1 MAKLFSSAQTALA
14 AGLVLCA
21 IILAVWLLGSTVDPL
36 GLTSFLVRWV
46 HVFAGIIWV
55 GMIWFVNF
63 IQLAA
68 VAEADDA
75 GRAALMKLIVPR
87 VALTFK
93 RAAHVTVLS
102 GLALLVA
109 TGYLFDRWVFLS
121 AVYIPPLKGAL
132 LWLGVGAAFA
142 MWVIAQMIIAPNLR
156 ILTGEVAADDA
167 AKASAR
173 SRVRTFARLNLVLAI
188 PVTFVMV
195 AAAHLY

>member
-1 MAKLFSSAQTALA
+1 MGKLLSSAQTALFLGFAISA
-14 AGLVLCA
+14 AITGLWMLESNIDA
-21 IILAVWLLGSTVDPL
+21 I
-36 GLTSFLVRWV
+36 GLTSFLLRWL
-46 HVFAGIIWV
+46 HVLSAIVWI

-87 VALTFK
+87 VAATF
-93 RAAHVTVLS
+93 RHASHATLASGFVL
-102 GLALLVA
+102 LMT

-121 AVYIPPLKGAL
+121 AVYVPPLKSAL
-132 LWLGVGAAFA
+132 LWSGVAAA
-142 MWVIAQMIIAPNLR
+142 VIMWLLVHMVIWPSLR
-156 ILTGEVAADDA
+156 ILLGEVSADDA
-167 AKASAR
+167 AKALAR
-173 SRVRTFARLNLVLAI
+173 TRVRTYARINLVLAI

>member
-1 MAKLFSSAQTALA
+1 MTKLLASAQTAFA

-21 IILAVWLLGSTVDPL
+21 IILAVWLLGSVVDPL

-46 HVFAGIIWV
+46 HVLAGIVWI

-63 IQLAA
+63 IQLVAF
-68 VAEADDA
+68 AEADEA
-75 GRAALMKLIVPR
+75 GRATLMKLVAPR

-93 RAAHVTVLS
+93 RASHVTVLS

-121 AVYIPPLKGAL
+121 AVYIPPLKMAL
-132 LWLGVGAAFA
+132 LWLGVGAALV
-142 MWVIAQMIIAPNLR
+142 MWVIAQMVIVPNIR
-156 ILTGEVAADDA
+156 ILTGEVVSDDA
-167 AKASAR
+167 GKAAAR
-173 SRVRTFARLNLVLAI
+173 SRVRTFARINLVLAI